1 MRTASGRVIQVQQ
14 WVTAEFGSD
23 GELVRL
29 ASAGHD
35 VTDRSQRDAEL
46 LLRATHDNLT
56 GLANRSLLL
65 DHLDLALGRA
75 RRTGQ
80 LVALVLL
87 DLDRFKLVNDQL
99 GRPAGDRILGLVGER
114 IRSAARPGDTTA
126 RLGGD
131 EFAIVCDGVD
141 DAAEALSLAS
151 AVANAIKQKPFDL
164 VGSEVAATT
173 SVGVAVSD
181 GSDHPEALLRD
192 AGAAM
197 YTAKDLGGARIEL
210 FDETMR
216 SQASR
221 RVRLATELRSA
232 VGDGE
237 IIVHYQPAIDL
248 RTGAIRSV
256 EALARWRHP
265 ERGLL
270 SPSEFIAVAD
280 STGAVAELGMEVL
293 RQACTCAKGWIERW
307 GEAAPRINVNL
318 SPRQMGDPDIA
329 RRIALVLDDTGLP
342 AEQLC
347 LEITE
352 SVLLDDREATM
363 ATIGSIKALGVS
375 LAIDDFGT
383 GYSSLSY
390 LNRLPIDVVKLDK
403 SFIDGL
409 DPIDGDAP
417 VVAAAI
423 ISLARA
429 LRLATIAEGVTTV
442 VQLAELHRLGCDA
455 AQGYYFSPP
464 LDHAGMDRYLARK
477 LSSDDSAYP
486 DPNGNE

>member
-1 MRTASGRVIQVQQ
+1 M
-14 WVTAEFGSD
+14 
-23 GELVRL
+23 
-29 ASAGHD
+29 ASA
-35 VTDRSQRDAEL
+35 
-46 LLRATHDNLT
+46 
-56 GLANRSLLL
+56 
-65 DHLDLALGRA
+65 
-75 RRTGQ
+75 
-80 LVALVLL
+80 
-87 DLDRFKLVNDQL
+87 
-99 GRPAGDRILGLVGER
+99 
-114 IRSAARPGDTTA
+114 IRSR
-126 RLGGD
+126 
-131 EFAIVCDGVD
+131 
-141 DAAEALSLAS
+141 
-151 AVANAIKQKPFDL
+151 PFDI
-164 VGSEVAATT
+164 GGTHVAATT
-173 SVGVAVSD
+173 AVGVAVSA
-181 GSDHPEALLRD
+181 GVDHPEALLRD

-197 YTAKDLGGARIEL
+197 YRAKDLGGARIEL

-248 RTGAIRSV
+248 RTGAVRCI

-293 RQACTCAKGWIERW
+293 RQACTCAMGWVERW

-318 SPRQMGDPDIA
+318 SPRQMNDRDVA

-342 AEQLC
+342 ADRLC

-352 SVLLDDREATM
+352 SVLLDDREATL
-363 ATIGSIKALGVS
+363 ATIDSIKALGVT

-429 LRLATIAEGVTTV
+429 LKLATIAEGVTTV

-455 AQGYYFSPP
+455 AQGFYFSPP
-464 LDHAGMDRYLARK
+464 LDHGGIDRYLARK
-477 LSSDDSAYP
+477 LGADDGPSADPSSD
-486 DPNGNE
+486 